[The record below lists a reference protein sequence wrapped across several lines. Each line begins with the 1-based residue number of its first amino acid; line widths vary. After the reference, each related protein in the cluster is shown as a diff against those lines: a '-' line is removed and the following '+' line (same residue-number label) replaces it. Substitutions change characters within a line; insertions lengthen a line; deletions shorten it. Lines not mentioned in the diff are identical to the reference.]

1 MASTCRSNQSFAA
14 WLVAQSKGPARTA
27 PASASGQVSRID
39 CPDDTTPHM
48 NAHMGA
54 NQVTGF
60 KSVSTASSDGA
71 CDRAEGGET
80 KTIRKG

>member
-1 MASTCRSNQSFAA
+1 
-14 WLVAQSKGPARTA
+14 
-27 PASASGQVSRID
+27 
-39 CPDDTTPHM
+39 M